1 MGLAA
6 WFTLAVV
13 AGTVVALV
21 REWVAPS
28 IAVVGAMVLLLV
40 TGVVSPDRAF
50 SGFSNPAP
58 ITVAALFVLARAVE
72 KTGALQPLVARTLS
86 TDAGV
91 RRNLARLLFPV
102 AGASAFLN
110 NTPIV
115 AMLVPQVSAWAERRS
130 APVSWYLMP
139 LSFAAILGGM
149 ATLIGTS
156 TNLVVSGLLED
167 AGLAPL
173 GMFEMTGIGLPAGA
187 LGLVLLVV
195 LAPVLLPNRP
205 GLKRRFEEAFREF
218 TVEMEVEAGGP
229 ADGRSVEIAGL
240 RHLEGVFLVRIE
252 RGQRVVAPVGP
263 DEVLQAGDL
272 LGFVGRADLV
282 VDLQSIPGLRST
294 EHKHTTPFRDEAHS
308 FFEVVVSPVSPL
320 VGETLKSAG
329 FREQYQAAVLA
340 IHRAGDRVRE
350 KLGDV
355 PLRPGDT
362 LLLLA
367 DHGFRGRWRDR
378 RDFLVVSRL
387 DGSLPPGSAR
397 GAFTLV
403 LVGAVVA
410 LAGFGVVPILNGA
423 LLAAIVVVMT
433 GTLTP
438 NEARSAVD
446 LDVILLIAAAFG
458 IGNAIE
464 ASGLATAVVGLA
476 LEPAMALGP
485 VAVLA
490 AVVLA
495 TFLLTE
501 LITNNAAAVL
511 MFPVAVTAGVAVG
524 VDPRAFAVAVA
535 LAASASFLTPI
546 GYQTNTM
553 VYGPGGYRF
562 RDYARLGLPLSLM
575 VMATIILLIS
585 VRWNLI

>member
-1 MGLAA
+1 MGPSA

-13 AGTVVALV
+13 IATVLALA

-28 IAVVGAMVLLLV
+28 IAVVGAMVVLLV
-40 TGVVSPDRAF
+40 TGVVSPQQAF
-50 SGFSNPAP
+50 AGFSNPAP

-72 KTGALQPLVARTLS
+72 KTGVLLPLVAGTLS
-86 TDAGV
+86 GEASTRG
-91 RRNLARLLFPV
+91 NLTRLLLPA

-115 AMLVPQVSAWAERRS
+115 AMLIPQVSAWAERRGV
-130 APVSWYLMP
+130 PISWYLMP

-149 ATLIGTS
+149 VTLIGTS
-156 TNLVVSGLLED
+156 TNLVVSGLLQE
-167 AGLAPL
+167 AGHAPL
-173 GMFEMTGIGLPAGA
+173 GMFEMTGIGLPAA
-187 LGLVLLVV
+187 LLGLLVLIV
-195 LAPVLLPNRP
+195 LAPILLPDRR
-205 GLKRRFEEAFREF
+205 GLKKRFEEEFREF
-218 TVEMEVEAGGP
+218 TLEMEVERGGA
-229 ADGRSVEIAGL
+229 ADGQSVEEAGL

-252 RGQRVVAPVGP
+252 REGRVLAPVAPEEALEG
-263 DEVLQAGDL
+263 GDL

-282 VDLQSIPGLRST
+282 VDLQSIPGLRSR
-294 EHKHTTPFRDEAHS
+294 EYKHTDPFRDEAHS

-320 VGETLKSAG
+320 VGVSLKELG
-329 FREQYQAAVLA
+329 FREHYQAAVLA

-350 KLGDV
+350 KLGEV
-355 PLRPGDT
+355 TLRPGDT

-367 DHGFRGRWRDR
+367 DHEFRDRWRDR
-378 RDFLVVSRL
+378 RDFLVVSPL
-387 DGSLPPGSAR
+387 DGSLPPGNAR
-397 GAFTLV
+397 GPLILALV
-403 LVGAVVA
+403 VGVVLLAAVG
-410 LAGFGVVPILNGA
+410 LVPILNGA
-423 LLAAIVVVMT
+423 LLAAIVVVLT

-464 ASGLATAVVGLA
+464 ASGLAMAAVGLFVD
-476 LEPAMALGP
+476 PAMALGP

-490 AVVLA
+490 AVVVA

-511 MFPVAVTAGVAVG
+511 MFPVATAAALSIG
-524 VDPRAFAVAVA
+524 VDPRAFAVGVA
-535 LAASASFLTPI
+535 LTASASFLTPI

-553 VYGPGGYRF
+553 VYGPGGYHF
-562 RDYARLGLPLSLM
+562 RDYPRLGLPLSLVVM
-575 VMATIILLIS
+575 VVIILLIS
-585 VRWNLI
+585 VRWNLL